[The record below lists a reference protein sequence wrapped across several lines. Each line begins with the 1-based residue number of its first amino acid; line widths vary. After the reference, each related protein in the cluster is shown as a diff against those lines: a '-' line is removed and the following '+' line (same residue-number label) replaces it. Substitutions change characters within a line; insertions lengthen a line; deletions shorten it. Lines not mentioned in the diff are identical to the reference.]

1 MNSNDSLSTSLSNR
15 TNSHGS
21 GYGGFRP
28 SQYETYP
35 ILIALSILA
44 GIGNLGTI
52 WAFCSSATVRRK
64 PSDMIL
70 LSLACADFG
79 VATFMLPRI
88 IYVQLAH
95 YWPFGEIGCRFSSLI
110 SGTLV
115 VAGEYTVILLSWDRY
130 RMLTMDYSKYMKW
143 HTSRFTA
150 AAVAITWF
158 ISSLKGL
165 IDNAIWNWALN
176 SLPPNQGPNYSL
188 RCRTPGIYKARWVL
202 FNMCLSITRVLAVA
216 MLGVLIIVKLHK
228 RLRQFQRVG
237 DVSSSARQ
245 ETSNT
250 NNSTVSTVS
259 TSNANASRNAS
270 SNLNKNDDARAV
282 MRKRYIKPVITYI
295 ALVASLLI
303 CTLPSITLQ
312 VLTHFYP
319 HIFYTRSTAS
329 TTLMT
334 ISLFNC
340 LRYFNSCINPCLYA
354 LTNARIREFYIKQFR
369 NLRRLIAR

>member
-1 MNSNDSLSTSLSNR
+1 M
-15 TNSHGS
+15 
-21 GYGGFRP
+21 
-28 SQYETYP
+28 YETYP
-35 ILIALSILA
+35 ILITLSILA

-79 VATFMLPRI
+79 VATFILPRV
-88 IYVQLAH
+88 IYVQIAS

-130 RMLTMDYSKYMKW
+130 RMLTMDYSKYMKR
-143 HTSRFTA
+143 HTTGFIA
-150 AAVAITWF
+150 AAIAVTWF

-165 IDNAIWNWALN
+165 IDNAIWNWVLN
-176 SLPPNQGPNYSL
+176 SLPPNQGPNYAL
-188 RCRTPGIYKARWVL
+188 RCRTPGLYKAKWVL

-216 MLGVLIIVKLHK
+216 MLGVLIVVKLHK

-237 DVSSSARQ
+237 DVSSSTRQ
-245 ETSNT
+245 ETSNSNDNT
-250 NNSTVSTVS
+250 LSTVS
-259 TSNANASRNAS
+259 TSNANPSRNANS
-270 SNLNKNDDARAV
+270 KTDDARAV

-295 ALVASLLI
+295 TLVATLLI
-303 CTLPSITLQ
+303 CALPSITLQ

-319 HIFYTRSTAS
+319 HIFYTRTTAS

-334 ISLFNC
+334 LSLFNC
-340 LRYFNSCINPCLYA
+340 LKYLNSCINPCLYA
-354 LTNARIREFYIKQFR
+354 LTNARIREFYTKQFR
-369 NLRRLIAR
+369 NLMRLIAR